1 MKALEPY
8 LNREERDVRLE
19 GLQVSSRES
28 DWIADRL
35 REVYAKGVISLQ
47 NRQELERLGVNRAVM
62 LDGNSVVGKV
72 DVCSLFTPKTAYDYI
87 VDRAKSVVWIDNN
100 VLQTVTL
107 GDYIT
112 PNVEIDRRKTDD
124 AMQIIVEGVML
135 TSGMVQKGEKI
146 IDKGEVISEEKYQ
159 ILKSLQR
166 AVEGEEEFEQNGNV
180 WNVVGDLLI
189 ISILYSLLFVYL
201 LFFRR
206 KILESIR
213 ATVFM
218 FLMTV
223 GMLGLLALV
232 TQYLCFYR
240 S

>member
-1 MKALEPY
+1 MVGFVNSPFKKAFYVKGKIISKRIRYGVYVVSILLAIVATYFLLPKDDDFSHYFEVGKPWTYEELMAPKDFAVYKSDDQLELERAAALKALEPY

-112 PNVEIDRRKTDD
+112 PNVEI
-124 AMQIIVEGVML
+124 VE
-135 TSGMVQKGEKI
+135 
-146 IDKGEVISEEKYQ
+146 
-159 ILKSLQR
+159 R
-166 AVEGEEEFEQNGNV
+166 
-180 WNVVGDLLI
+180 
-189 ISILYSLLFVYL
+189 
-201 LFFRR
+201 
-206 KILESIR
+206 
-213 ATVFM
+213 
-218 FLMTV
+218 
-223 GMLGLLALV
+223 
-232 TQYLCFYR
+232 
-240 S
+240 